1 MPLFDVTFRPLVFLL
16 TLCSMGV
23 AAADWPQ
30 WLGPQR
36 DSVWRE
42 TGIIEKFPAGGPPVR
57 WRVEIGSGYS
67 GPAVAKGRVYLTDRH
82 VSKVPVNSSDPFSRS
97 RISGAE
103 RVVCLDARDGK
114 LIWEYQYDCPYT
126 MSYPSGPRATPLVS
140 DGKVFTVG
148 AEGNLFC
155 LDAAKGTVVWSRDF
169 KKDYQV
175 PTPQWGFAGNPLLDG
190 NRLICLVGGTN
201 TTFVAFD
208 KDTGKEIWRALSA
221 REPGYCSPVIFQAG
235 GVRQLILWDPES
247 INSLDPKSGAVYWS
261 LRSSAP
267 INYGM
272 TIATPRKM
280 DDLLFLT
287 CFYNGSWMLRLDPT
301 KPAAST
307 VWQSQRI
314 SEKNTDALH
323 STMSTPFLEAGY
335 IYGVCSYGQLRC
347 LKADSGERIWETLN
361 ATTTDGQPAR
371 WANAFIVKN
380 GNRFFLFNE
389 QGDLIIAKLTPERYE
404 ELSRA
409 HILEP
414 ANRDPGRPVV
424 WSHPAFAN
432 RRVYARNDKE
442 IICVDL
448 AQ

>member
-1 MPLFDVTFRPLVFLL
+1 VTFRPFVFLL
-16 TLCSMGV
+16 TLCSLG
-23 AAADWPQ
+23 AAADDWPQ

-42 TGIIEKFPAGGPPVR
+42 TGVIDKFPLDGPPVR
-57 WRVEIGSGYS
+57 WRVGIGGGYA
-67 GPAVAKGRVYLTDRH
+67 GPAVANGRVYVADRRL
-82 VSKVPVNSSDPFSRS
+82 SNDPGNSSDRS
-97 RISGAE
+97 ARSSIPGAE
-103 RVVCLDARDGK
+103 RLLCLDARDGK
-114 LIWEYQYDCPYT
+114 LIWQHQYDCPYT

-140 DGKVFTVG
+140 GGKVFTLG

-155 LDAAKGTVVWSRDF
+155 LDAAKGTVLWSRDF
-169 KKDYQV
+169 KKDYQI
-175 PTPQWGFAGNPLLDG
+175 PTPTWGFAGNPLLDA
-190 NRLICLVGGTN
+190 NRLICLAGGTN
-201 TTFVAFD
+201 STVVAFD
-208 KDTGKEIWRALSA
+208 KDTGQELWRALSA

-235 GVRQLILWDPES
+235 GARQLILWDPES
-247 INSLDPKSGAVYWS
+247 INSLDPKSGKIYWS

-267 INYGM
+267 INAGM
-272 TIATPRKM
+272 TIATPRRM

-287 CFYNGSWMLRLDPT
+287 CFYNGSWMLRLDST

-347 LKADSGERIWETLN
+347 LNATNGQRIWETLS
-361 ATTTDGQPAR
+361 ATTANGQPTR

-380 GNRFFLFNE
+380 GGRFFLFNE
-389 QGDLIIAKLTPERYE
+389 QGDLIIANLTPRGYE

-409 HILEP
+409 HLLEP
-414 ANRDPGRPVV
+414 ANRDTGRPVV

-432 RRVYARNDKE
+432 RRMYARNDNE

-448 AQ
+448 AQERQKN